1 MGGGSGGGGR
11 AGRGGGGGGTGGG
24 GGGEVWPGN
33 GNGQPRPG
41 DSKLTAAF
49 RQEYETN
56 PNIRVTVEQGRGGT
70 QTILTHAMGKA
81 VVTDHGI
88 TVIGNN
94 GRRYSYGEN
103 RLVDGLK
110 HFESLG
116 GPKNLWK

>member
-1 MGGGSGGGGR
+1 MGGNSGGGGR
-11 AGRGGGGGGTGGG
+11 SGRSGGGGGDAGQPK
-24 GGGEVWPGN
+24 EVWPGN

-41 DSKLTAAF
+41 DSKLTALF

-70 QTILTHAMGKA
+70 QTILTHGSGRA

-88 TVIGNN
+88 RVTGNN
-94 GRRYSYGEN
+94 GRSFSYGEN

-116 GPKNLWK
+116 GPKTLWK

>member
-1 MGGGSGGGGR
+1 MSGGSGGGGR
-11 AGRGGGGGGTGGG
+11 SGRSGG
-24 GGGEVWPGN
+24 GGGEAAETWPGN

-41 DSKLTAAF
+41 DSKLTSLF
-49 RQEYETN
+49 RAEYETN

-70 QTILTHAMGKA
+70 QTILYHSMGKA
-81 VVTDHGI
+81 VVTDHGMSV
-88 TVIGNN
+88 TGNN
-94 GRRYSYGEN
+94 GKRYSYGEN